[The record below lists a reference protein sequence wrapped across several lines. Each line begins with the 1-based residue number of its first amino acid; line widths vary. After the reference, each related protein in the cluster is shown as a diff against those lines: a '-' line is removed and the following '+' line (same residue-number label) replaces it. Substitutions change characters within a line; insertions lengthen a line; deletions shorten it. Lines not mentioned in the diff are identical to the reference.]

1 MPAVK
6 KMYKVDRTEVEK
18 MIALHT
24 VTDQKDEAE
33 ALLYFCDT
41 FSVPLDKNNIK
52 AQIAE
57 FEVVKTALTKSTKK

>member
-1 MPAVK
+1 
-6 KMYKVDRTEVEK
+6 MYKVDRTEVEK
-18 MIALHT
+18 MVALHT

-41 FSVPLDKNNIK
+41 FSIPLDKASIK

-57 FEVVKTALTKSTKK
+57 FEVLKTALTKSTKK